1 MEDLVNNFNSDDD
14 EVNLHNE
21 PLSIKK
27 EDFEMKNII
36 DILQSQNILK
46 KEFICEVYSK
56 SMKMEHNNQYIDKFI
71 WRCHSSNPYHDI
83 KKNIRCG
90 SLLESIKVPLN
101 IIYYL
106 TFKCFLDKYSLNKTY
121 VMNEDFCKL
130 MKLPKTTRNTI
141 FEIFQLLRDLIR
153 RYYHNK
159 WSETKL

>member
-83 KKNIRCG
+83 KKNIRSG
-90 SLLESIKVPLN
+90 SLLESIKVPL
-101 IIYYL
+101 I
-106 TFKCFLDKYSLNKTY
+106 
-121 VMNEDFCKL
+121 
-130 MKLPKTTRNTI
+130 
-141 FEIFQLLRDLIR
+141 
-153 RYYHNK
+153 
-159 WSETKL
+159 